1 MKYKMILSGIFACSG
16 ISTSENF
23 PKNPETVKIISPKKY
38 TGSQRMYKILSG
50 IIKLNPI

>member
-1 MKYKMILSGIFACSG
+1 MKYKMMLNGIFTCSG

-23 PKNPETVKIISPKKY
+23 PKNPETTKIISPSKY
-38 TGSQRMYKILSG
+38 TGSQRIYKILSG